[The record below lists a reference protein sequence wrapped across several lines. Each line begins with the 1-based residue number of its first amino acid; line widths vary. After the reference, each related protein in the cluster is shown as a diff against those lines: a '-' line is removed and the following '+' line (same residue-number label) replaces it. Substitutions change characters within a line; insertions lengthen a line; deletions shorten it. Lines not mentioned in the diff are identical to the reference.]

1 MGSNMDSA
9 MNNGDDALRA
19 LLEESRIPVRPGFR
33 ARVMA
38 ALPVAAWER
47 RLGERRL
54 PAWALP
60 GLLAASLAL
69 GAALVLA
76 WGGASVADSH
86 AVGITVAVVDFLG
99 TTALAGAG
107 LLHATWRGF
116 GLGLAEIFADSPLS
130 LVALAA
136 MVVFLDLLVLSL
148 LRRRKAVPQ
157 AADEPPSANL
167 PAP

>member
-76 WGGASVADSH
+76 WGGASVADS
-86 AVGITVAVVDFLG
+86 
-99 TTALAGAG
+99 TTLAGAG

-116 GLGLAEIFADSPLS
+116 GLGLAELFADSPLS

-157 AADEPPSANL
+157 ATDEPPSANL